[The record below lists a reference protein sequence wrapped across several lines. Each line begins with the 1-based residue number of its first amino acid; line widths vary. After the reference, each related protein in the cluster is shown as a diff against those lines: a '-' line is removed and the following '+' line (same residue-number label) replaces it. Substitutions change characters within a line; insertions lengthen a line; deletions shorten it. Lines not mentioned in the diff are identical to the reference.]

1 MFLSIFIQTDSMSKL
16 VKKELSKNVIKLP
29 FLSDSYYKKSKEI
42 NDKNK
47 LYDFIYVAS
56 GYTYKNHL
64 NLLNAWQL
72 LQMRIYIL
80 LFY

>member
-1 MFLSIFIQTDSMSKL
+1 MSRL

-29 FLSDSYYKKSKEI
+29 FLSDSYSNKSEEI

-56 GYTYKNHL
+56 GYSYKNHL

-72 LQMRIYIL
+72 LANDKTYPSLLLNIYSK
-80 LFY
+80 